1 MIAAVVVCV
10 TPFIMLAALYGIVS
24 LLLWIENHIEE

>member
-10 TPFIMLAALYGIVS
+10 MPFVLLMALYGIAN
-24 LLLWIENHIEE
+24 LLLWIESHIEE